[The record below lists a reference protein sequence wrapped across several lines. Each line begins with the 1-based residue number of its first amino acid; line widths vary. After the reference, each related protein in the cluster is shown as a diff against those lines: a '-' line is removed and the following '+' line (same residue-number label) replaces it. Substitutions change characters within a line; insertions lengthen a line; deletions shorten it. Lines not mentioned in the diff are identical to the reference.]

1 MFGFKKEQK
10 LNKKSENLKPAST
23 VKTLSSGSN
32 KMSTSSKTSDYKKR
46 KNVTKKAIV
55 KVPDTAF
62 SGKEGINLIPPVPL
76 AVKQKKEEYITLGV
90 NFAFS
95 LLLFIVLTIAIAGF
109 NLWVELNNKV
119 AKKQLESLETQILDK
134 SPILT
139 RNNQLVDR
147 IFIYKSIED
156 SLYDPQMVLSYWNDI
171 MQNFGEITEIKIS
184 NDLQFEIT
192 GKAKSLR
199 DVATI
204 WHLLSVDKRVNKVV
218 LESFS
223 KQNSKDGKETVAFV
237 FVGNLNF
244 ETFKLNKQ
252 TSSK

>member
-1 MFGFKKEQK
+1 MFGFKNGQK
-10 LNKKSENLKPAST
+10 LNKKTDDSVLVANTKDA
-23 VKTLSSGSN
+23 
-32 KMSTSSKTSDYKKR
+32 SSKEKPVQTNKTNETKEER
-46 KNVTKKAIV
+46 KTKKIIT

-62 SGKEGINLIPPVPL
+62 SGKEGINLIPPIPL
-76 AVKQKKEEYITLGV
+76 EVKQKQEEYITLGV

-119 AKKQLESLETQILDK
+119 AKKQLDTLETQILDK
-134 SPILT
+134 SPILI

-147 IFIYKSIED
+147 IFIYKSIEE
-156 SLYDPQMVLSYWNDI
+156 SLYDPKMVLTYWDEI
-171 MQNFGEITEIKIS
+171 MQNFGEITEIKI
-184 NDLQFEIT
+184 NKDLRFEIT
-192 GKAKSLR
+192 GNANSLR

-223 KQNSKDGKETVAFV
+223 KQNSKDGKETVSFV
-237 FVGNLNF
+237 FVGSLNF
-244 ETFKLNKQ
+244 EAFKLNKQ
-252 TSSK
+252 SSSK